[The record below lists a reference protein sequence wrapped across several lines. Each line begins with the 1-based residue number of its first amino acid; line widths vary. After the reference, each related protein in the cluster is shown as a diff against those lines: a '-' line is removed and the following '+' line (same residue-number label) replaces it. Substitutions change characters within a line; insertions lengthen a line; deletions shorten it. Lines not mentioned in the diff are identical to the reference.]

1 MCPKGFHV
9 VRNEASADAPATAE
23 LLFYDVIGFDLW
35 TGGGITAR
43 AVAEALASLDGVSEL
58 HVRINSPG
66 GDVIE
71 GVGIYNALAR
81 FGGRVI
87 VHGDG
92 MVASIATVIAM
103 AGDEIRTAENSIWM
117 VHHPFTL
124 AAGDAPEMRRVADI
138 LDRYWNSI
146 LATYS
151 RRTGRK
157 KATLADRVTKAD
169 GREWWMSA
177 EEAVAEGFADKVVQ
191 PEKDAAAMN
200 FSGLRRV
207 PERFA
212 AAASVSTDATQFREP
227 RAAPELVEL
236 EAPRVSATR
245 EPDGDDEEQVRR
257 RRHVEVLKL
266 L

>member
-1 MCPKGFHV
+1 MRSKGFHTI
-9 VRNEASADAPATAE
+9 RNEATADAPATAE
-23 LLFYDVIGFDLW
+23 MLFYDVIGLDLW
-35 TGGGITAR
+35 TGGGITSR
-43 AVAEALASLDGVSEL
+43 AVAEALGALDGVSEL

-66 GDVIE
+66 GDVVE
-71 GVGIYNALAR
+71 GVGIYNALSR
-81 FGGRVI
+81 FSGRVI

-117 VHHPFTL
+117 VHHPLTF
-124 AAGDAPEMRRVADI
+124 AAGDAPEMRRVADV

-157 KATLADRVTKAD
+157 KATLADRVAKAD

-177 EEAVAEGFADKVVQ
+177 EEAVAEGFADKVTK
-191 PEKDAAAMN
+191 PEKDTPALNIA
-200 FSGLRRV
+200 GIRRV

-212 AAASVSTDATQFREP
+212 AAASIAPDAAQPREH
-227 RAAPELVEL
+227 RAEPALVEL
-236 EAPRVSATR
+236 EAPRVTGTIRAD
-245 EPDGDDEEQVRR
+245 EDDDEQVRR